1 MEAVPKTSSRATP
14 EPSGILP
21 QRRFGPLSCAYLRQ
35 HTKSEPRKLQ
45 AQPLG
50 SFLLETQ
57 ERLVGF
63 FLGKP
68 FITTKKGVSSTKR
81 HRALDEFGGGC
92 QASPR
97 LLGAIPG
104 HGHLS
109 QGQGQALQDGDAR
122 QTCCLVF
129 LLFLVHVFFG
139 FLSVGTFRLVL
150 FFSSFSDRGIL
161 FWLEGCSVLRSWYP
175 NSSLRRELRS

>member
-1 MEAVPKTSSRATP
+1 MEAVPKTSSRGTP
-14 EPSGILP
+14 EPSEILP

-35 HTKSEPRKLQ
+35 HTKSEPHKLQ

-68 FITTKKGVSSTKR
+68 FITTQKGVSSTKR
-81 HRALDEFGGGC
+81 HRALDEFSGGC
-92 QASPR
+92 RASPR

-109 QGQGQALQDGDAR
+109 QGQGQALQAGDAR

-129 LLFLVHVFFG
+129 LLFLVHVFFIIFCRSG
-139 FLSVGTFRLVL
+139 HLDLCCFFLLFRTGAYCSGWKGAP
-150 FFSSFSDRGIL
+150 FCGAGIQT
-161 FWLEGCSVLRSWYP
+161 RP
-175 NSSLRRELRS
+175 